1 MTVARASQEALET
14 LVAPD
19 PAARLTQE
27 ALEALVAPSTQ
38 QGRVSQVAFEVLVKP
53 TSAVVGLRGRVTQQ
67 ALEVLV
73 KGWGRGVLSQLAL
86 EVLVAENILPPPPPP
101 GPPGPPVLV
110 PTVHQ
115 LLTWRD
121 AHGHTQT
128 TEYWFDPANAEFGG
142 DISLVAAD
150 AQALAALIDGLVH
163 GYLETASGPYSLLGP
178 LAYGASSLGATVS
191 DVVDVCAATAAGE
204 VSYLRLPTT
213 PATATS
219 AGLIGNLGSV
229 PALLNVV
236 VYWLTHC
243 CSPSGGPLV
252 LYLGTYRRRAP
263 YPTRQTAKTRR
274 PDLSGQAI

>member
-1 MTVARASQEALET
+1 MTSARVSQEALET
-14 LVAPD
+14 LVAPT
-19 PAARLTQE
+19 PSARVSQE
-27 ALEALVAPSTQ
+27 GLETLVRPSTQ
-38 QGRVSQVAFEVLVKP
+38 KARVSQVALEVLVRV
-53 TSAVVGLRGRVTQQ
+53 TSATLGLRARVSQE

-86 EVLVAENILPPPPPP
+86 EVLVSENVLPPPPPP

-110 PTVHQ
+110 PTVREV
-115 LLTWRD
+115 LTWRD
-121 AHGHTQT
+121 AHGHTHT

-163 GYLETASGPYSLLGP
+163 GYLETASGPYSLIGP
-178 LAYGASSLGATVS
+178 LAYGASSLGATIS

-219 AGLIGNLGSV
+219 AGMLGNLGSV
-229 PALLNVV
+229 AALLDVV

-274 PDLSGQAI
+274 PDLGGQAL